1 MKHSL
6 AVITAVIFTIL
17 LSGCSIF
24 GAPTVLDETKGWGVE
39 RLYTEAETKMR
50 ERDYDKAI
58 SYFQTLESRYPH
70 GRYAMQAQLE
80 VAYAYFKKNEPVLCI
95 AAADRFIKLHPNHP
109 NIDYAYYLK
118 GIATFNDRGVVEKLT
133 RQGVSDRDPKSLRA
147 SFFALKELVTRYPE
161 SRYTKDANLRMT
173 YLVNQLADHELHVA
187 RYYMKR
193 KAYVAALNR
202 AKYAIEAY
210 PDAEGKEEALVI
222 MISAYDLLEMDD
234 LKQDSLRVL
243 KTNYPD
249 SAMLGKGVPSE
260 ERVWW
265 KFWESLYAK

>member
-6 AVITAVIFTIL
+6 AVITAVILTIL

-39 RLYTEAETKMR
+39 RLYAEAETKMR

-58 SYFQTLESRYPH
+58 SFFQTLESRYPH

-80 VAYAYFKKNEPVLCI
+80 VAYAYYKKNEPVLSI

-118 GIATFNDRGVVEKLT
+118 GIATFNDRGIVEKLT

-147 SFFALKELVTRYPE
+147 SFFALKELLTRYPE
-161 SRYTKDANLRMT
+161 SRYSKDATLRMT
-173 YLVNQLADHELHVA
+173 FLVNQLADHELHVA

-202 AKYAIEAY
+202 AKYAIETY

-222 MISAYDLLEMDD
+222 MISAYDLLGM
-234 LKQDSLRVL
+234 
-243 KTNYPD
+243 
-249 SAMLGKGVPSE
+249 
-260 ERVWW
+260 
-265 KFWESLYAK
+265 

>member
-39 RLYTEAETKMR
+39 RLYAEAETKMR

-118 GIATFNDRGVVEKLT
+118 GIATFNDRGIVEKLT

-161 SRYTKDANLRMT
+161 SRYTKDATLRMT

-222 MISAYDLLEMDD
+222 MISAYDLLGMDD